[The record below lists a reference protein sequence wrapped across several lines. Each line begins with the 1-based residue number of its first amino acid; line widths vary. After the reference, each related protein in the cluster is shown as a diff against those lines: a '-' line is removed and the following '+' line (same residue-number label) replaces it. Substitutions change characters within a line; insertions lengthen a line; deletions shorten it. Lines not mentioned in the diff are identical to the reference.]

1 LNARSGAFA
10 SFLAVAVAA
19 CSTNGSSTPPTAQR
33 ESGSAVRGA
42 ATAAIPA
49 CNGSRQGRAQCDV
62 LIRVGVGQPDGGSGP
77 AGGYSPAQLESA
89 YNLPSSSKGS
99 GQIVAIVDAY
109 DNPDVASDLAQ
120 YRSYFGLPAAQF
132 TKYNQTGGQSGF
144 PQGNPYWG
152 VETDLDVEMVSASC
166 PNCTIDLVEANSS
179 VWADL
184 EAAETEAVKLGSHI
198 VSNSYN
204 GLGASEKYYD
214 KKGVTYLASAGDS
227 GYNNG
232 PYGLGDPVSF
242 PSVVAVGGTT
252 LTQGGGSRGWT
263 ETVWPGSGA
272 GCSKELKPKWQR
284 DPGCK
289 FRTADDV
296 SAVADPSTGVAE
308 YDSYGY
314 AGWVVSGGTSVSTPL
329 LAGVFALA
337 GNATSQRGGQTFW
350 LRAHQSG
357 SDLFPIT
364 SGSDGNCSPRYLC
377 TAGTHE
383 YHDYSGPGA
392 WGTPNGIGA
401 F

>member
-1 LNARSGAFA
+1 LNARSGALA
-10 SFLAVAVAA
+10 SFVLVAVAA
-19 CSTNGSSTPPTAQR
+19 CSANGSSTPSVTQT
-33 ESGSAVRGA
+33 ESGTSLRTAGS
-42 ATAAIPA
+42 AAIPA
-49 CNGSRQGRAQCDV
+49 CTGSRKGRAQCDV
-62 LIRVGVGQPDGGSGP
+62 LIRIGVAQPDGGSGP
-77 AGGYSPAQLESA
+77 AGGYTPAQLQSA
-89 YNLPSSSKGS
+89 YNLPSSSNGS

-109 DNPDVASDLAQ
+109 DNPNVASDLAT
-120 YRSYFGLPAAQF
+120 YRSYFGLPAANFQ
-132 TKYNQTGGQSGF
+132 KYNQTGGQSGY
-144 PQGNPYWG
+144 PQGSPYWG

-166 PNCTIDLVEANSS
+166 PNCTIYLVEANSS

-184 EAAETEAVKLGSHI
+184 EIAEAEAVKLGSHI

-204 GLGASEKYYD
+204 GAGAEAKYYD
-214 KKGVTYLASAGDS
+214 KKGVTYLASAGDE
-227 GYNNG
+227 GYDNG

-272 GCSKELKPKWQR
+272 GCSKDLKPKWQH

-296 SAVADPSTGVAE
+296 SAVADPSTGVSE

-314 AGWVVSGGTSVSTPL
+314 GGWVISGGTSVSSPF

-337 GNATSQRGGQTFW
+337 GNATSQKGGQTFW
-350 LRAHQSG
+350 LRKHQSG

-383 YHDYSGPGA
+383 YRDYSGPGA